1 MLNNK
6 KLVLMFVLS
15 IFLIGCSGAE
25 EKINV
30 SELIEKGK
38 VEIAGNSFDLF
49 YDSVITYKYDGE
61 NIVEQLDKNQKI
73 LWFYDEDTLHKH
85 EVYSSSSDKL
95 YATFYYTYDSDG
107 REIRKE
113 SVVEQSND
121 KLHQITSYEKNFK
134 TISYYDKNGELSSV
148 GEIELNDKQEMI
160 QYSSK
165 SSDGSL
171 ESVGYYKYKDGNL
184 IFHQS
189 TVDNKVIREIYYKY
203 NENGDQVAVI
213 SVNFIGRKSLGG
225 MNVNPLDATYYD
237 NKYDDSKL
245 VRQTLYT
252 VQAELDEEQF
262 IDIVNS
268 LK

>member
-1 MLNNK
+1 MFKNK
-6 KLVLMFVLS
+6 KLVLIFVLS
-15 IFLIGCSGAE
+15 AFLISCNGAE

-38 VEIAGNSFDLF
+38 VEIAGHSFDLF

-61 NIVEQLDKNQKI
+61 NIVEQLDKNQKV
-73 LWFYDEDTLHKH
+73 LWFYDEDILYKH

-95 YATFYYTYDSDG
+95 YATFHYTYDNDG

-113 SVVEQSND
+113 SVVEQTKD
-121 KLHQITSYEKNFK
+121 RLHQITSYEKNFK
-134 TISYYDKNGELSSV
+134 TISYYDKNDELSSV

-160 QYSSK
+160 KYSSK
-165 SSDGSL
+165 SSDGTL
-171 ESVGYYKYKDGNL
+171 ESVSYYKYKEGNL

-203 NENGDQVAVI
+203 NEYGDQVAVI
-213 SVNFIGRKSLGG
+213 SVNFVGRKSLGG
-225 MNVNPLDATYYD
+225 MNKNPLDAVYYD
-237 NKYDDSKL
+237 NKYEDSKL
-245 VRQTLYT
+245 VQQTLYT
-252 VQAELDEEQF
+252 LQAELDEEQF